1 MKKALSIFVA
11 SSILFA
17 QCSTQK
23 NTISLSKTK
32 QAVVR
37 EDITFSYSDDQI
49 ANKESNLKT
58 GWANRNDIQVLSIN
72 IINNSDE
79 AIHGT
84 QFCFIN
90 EGDTLEIVNNKIAAK
105 KLKTKKFPTYI
116 YLIPPA
122 LVVGV
127 VYVAI
132 MTLTY
137 SKIDH
142 DNDGFEDYPQLNAKK
157 KKPKDE
163 LQGLNAIQKGLY
175 TFNIAEKTLLPNQ
188 QLSGLI
194 AFKSTKPIHTLDI
207 KVRKLDYWTTEKQ

>member
-1 MKKALSIFVA
+1 MKRAISIFIL

-32 QAVVR
+32 QAAVR

-58 GWANRNDIQVLSIN
+58 GWAKRNEIQVLSVN

-84 QFCFIN
+84 QFCFVA
-90 EGDTLEIVNNKIAAK
+90 EGDTLEIFNNKIAAK
-105 KLKTKKFPTYI
+105 KLKTKKFPTYLL
-116 YLIPPA
+116 LIPPA
-122 LVVGV
+122 LVIVV
-127 VYVAI
+127 VYVGILSI
-132 MTLTY
+132 MDGPSDY
-137 SKIDH
+137 
-142 DNDGFEDYPQLNAKK
+142 DNDGFEDNTIFTVKNEE
-157 KKPKDE
+157 PKDE
-163 LQGLNAIQKGLY
+163 LQGFNAIQKGLY

-188 QLSGLI
+188 QLSGVI
-194 AFKSTKPIHTLDI
+194 AFKSTKPINTLDI
-207 KVRKLDYWTTEKQ
+207 KIRKLDYWTTEKQ